1 MRNMHVKCSK
11 YKCGI
16 QRCELSIHAQICFA
30 KFKISYLQHN
40 NYAFYTFTNKYGTL
54 RLRFC
59 GDSLQEFV
67 VFSVA
72 WKRHDRLRMRV
83 MQVAGA
89 WRLATMDVGGYTYS
103 FHEGPRHP
111 VSVANPHLSVHS
123 YYCTNT

>member
-1 MRNMHVKCSK
+1 MHVKCNK

-30 KFKISYLQHN
+30 KFKINYLQHY

-67 VFSVA
+67 VFSTA
-72 WKRHDRLRMRV
+72 WKTPWSITHARV

-89 WRLATMDVGGYTYS
+89 WRLAYAMDVGGYNSILTS
-103 FHEGPRHP
+103 
-111 VSVANPHLSVHS
+111 
-123 YYCTNT
+123 